1 MSAVIYPGSFDPIT
15 RGHIDIICRAA
26 NLFDKVIVCVLN
38 NSTKKSS
45 LFSLDNRVNMVKNAL
60 ADEASGDIFNFDI
73 NKIEVASDDG
83 LLIDFAKKNDVN
95 IIIRGLREVTDF
107 TIELQ
112 MAQANNTMAP
122 EIETLFM
129 PTNPKLS
136 YLSSSMVKEFAS
148 YGKSVSAFVSPSV
161 EEEIIKKYS
170 QNYSK

>member
-95 IIIRGLREVTDF
+95 IIIRH
-107 TIELQ
+107 TIT
-112 MAQANNTMAP
+112 AVVVSTPAP
-122 EIETLFM
+122 
-129 PTNPKLS
+129 P
-136 YLSSSMVKEFAS
+136 SSSGLFSSMIRFVFPSTRYFDLPSSSVYRS
-148 YGKSVSAFVSPSV
+148 YSSAV
-161 EEEIIKKYS
+161 
-170 QNYSK
+170 NN